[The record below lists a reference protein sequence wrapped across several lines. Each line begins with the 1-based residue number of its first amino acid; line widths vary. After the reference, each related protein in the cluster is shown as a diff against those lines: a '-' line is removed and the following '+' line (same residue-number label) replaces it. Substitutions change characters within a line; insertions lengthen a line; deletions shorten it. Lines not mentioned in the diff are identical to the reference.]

1 MAYVTVKGTVTKF
14 HQSGTG
20 FAIEEKWTGRD
31 GTEYSKT
38 WQVFPAIETHGALP
52 GNTVTVNGTLN
63 ASVYTYQDSQTQET
77 AHATSLKINNGKVTV
92 DDTTTAPQVQNDSAP
107 F

>member
-14 HQSGTG
+14 HSSGIG

-31 GTEYSKT
+31 GAEFKKT
-38 WQVFPAIETHGALP
+38 WQIFPETETHGAQP

-63 ASVYTYQDSQTQET
+63 ASVYTYQDTQTLET
-77 AHATSLKINNGKVTV
+77 RNSTSLKVNNAKVTV
-92 DDTTTAPQVQNDSAP
+92 DDRTTEPQVQNDSAP